1 MEAILQQQK
10 ITNNRLLRIEN
21 KILDIRNNLPKLFD
35 SLTKTLESSF
45 VGVEKMLFGVS
56 EEISITSAKV
66 NASITA
72 LSTQVDKSF
81 KKLNEDL
88 EESFNVLKSSIDNQ
102 TETVERSEHDVSEK
116 ELENIRREES
126 TIKLLEKIEENTSKV
141 KTDEGMDLGDIA
153 QLAGAFKNPLGIF
166 AGLVDGI
173 VGILKGGI
181 AALIGVGAMAMKL
194 VAPLLKLIGGGI
206 IESLET
212 LARVLLRLPPKN
224 KIPKPTPNAPVPT
237 GVPDGTKPQPK
248 PQGKI
253 GRAIGAARATLGGIA
268 RFVPGGPITAALAL
282 GKGVYDVMDS
292 GELDKSFAEMDFGKI
307 SKIMIGGMANGLTM
321 GLVSSESVQAF
332 FDGINNNEWTAKI
345 ADIVFSTLDGSIFK
359 GLTEK
364 MGDFAKSLGDKI
376 STWASDMLDATKKE
390 IKFSFGVT
398 PETDVLSDEAKNR
411 IEENRKKKIK
421 DQYSNGARQTGSTSN
436 PDNERSLIEAYK
448 IAVTSKDPKAL
459 ESVISIKSKLSDAA
473 LALANKELGTSN
485 VSVDR
490 KDGASLLNNAERG
503 RYEGSKWITEQKRD
517 PQSVTVDSSR
527 EKPIVVMQ
535 GGNVSQVSQSSTN
548 NIVPGM
554 GGQLTAFPSTD

>member
-153 QLAGAFKNPLGIF
+153 QLAGAFTKGPLGIF
-166 AGLVDGI
+166 GSLVNGI
-173 VGILKGGI
+173 TSILKGGI
-181 AALIGVGAMAMKL
+181 TALIGVGAMAMKL
-194 VAPLLKLIGGGI
+194 VAPLLKVVGKGAIAGIGALSSI
-206 IESLET
+206 
-212 LARVLLRLPPKN
+212 LLGRKPKALPA
-224 KIPKPTPNAPVPT
+224 PTPAPTTTTTVP
-237 GVPDGTKPQPK
+237 GQPVPK
-248 PQGKI
+248 PQEKQVGKI
-253 GRAIGAARATLGGIA
+253 GKAIGAARSVVGGVGSLI
-268 RFVPGGPITAALAL
+268 GGPVTAALSL
-282 GKGVYDVMDS
+282 GKGVYDVMES
-292 GELDKSFAEMDFGKI
+292 GELDKSFSEMDFGKI
-307 SKIMIGGMANGLTM
+307 SKIMIGGMVNGITM

-332 FDGINNNEWTAKI
+332 FDGINNSDISRKI
-345 ADIVFSTLDGSIFK
+345 ADIVFSTLDGSIIK
-359 GLTEK
+359 MLT
-364 MGDFAKSLGDKI
+364 D
-376 STWASDMLDATKKE
+376 E
-390 IKFSFGVT
+390 IDKFSITLADGITKWVGNLVDKT
-398 PETDVLSDEAKNR
+398 KEMLGMKTDEQLEKENQIVAAQKLSIETAKKQF
-411 IEENRKKKIK
+411 ENT
-421 DQYSNGARQTGSTSN
+421 DARQSGSIAN

-448 IAVTSKDPKAL
+448 IAVTNKNI
-459 ESVISIKSKLSDAA
+459 ESAKVTKGLLSPEA

-490 KDGASLLNNAERG
+490 KDDNLLNVQAERG
-503 RYEGSKWITEQKRD
+503 KFSGSKWIPERGRN
-517 PQSVTVDSSR
+517 PQSVTLDSTT
-527 EKPIVVMQ
+527 EKPIVVVQ
-535 GGNVSQVSQSSTN
+535 GGNVNQVNQSSNN

-554 GGQLTAFPSTD
+554 SGQPTAFPSTD